1 MNTPFN
7 HTFALLTDNGASS
20 TPIKGI
26 MREDGTAA
34 ILSPGCKTQLE
45 QATRLRYFRSAK
57 DTVEFE
63 IKNYY
68 RDIKRPIGKR
78 LIKPIVVQ
86 LKRFVDH

>member
-34 ILSPGCKTQLE
+34 ILSPDCKTQLE
-45 QATRLRYFRSAK
+45 QATRLHYFLSPQE
-57 DTVEFE
+57 TVEFE

-68 RDIKRPIGKR
+68 LDILRPIGKR
-78 LIKPIVVQ
+78 CTKPIVVQ
-86 LKRFVDH
+86 LTRFVGK